1 MKSEN
6 KKSGKVMGIS
16 LLAVALLVILDQ
28 ITKYLAVIKL
38 RGQEPFVLINGVFQ
52 LRYLENTS
60 AAFSFDPVSL
70 VHRIFHIAYFDA
82 NPGVFLACKMIFFVI
97 LTAAVLVFLVI
108 LYRRIPWNRHF
119 LPLNLIILSLWAGA
133 VGNLIDRIAR
143 HYVVDFFDF
152 NLISFPIFNVADIYV
167 TVAAI
172 ALIITVLFFYKEED
186 YDVLFPSDKKQNA
199 NGDVCDKA

>member
-1 MKSEN
+1 MKN
-6 KKSGKVMGIS
+6 KNCKSGKVMRIS
-16 LLAVALLVILDQ
+16 LLAVAFLVILDQ

-38 RGQEPFVLINGVFQ
+38 RGQEPFVLIDGVFQ

-70 VHRIFHIAYFDA
+70 IHRIFHIAYFDA

-97 LTAAVLVFLVI
+97 LTAVVLIFLAI

-119 LPLNLIILSLWAGA
+119 LPLNLILLSLGAGA
-133 VGNLIDRIAR
+133 AGNLIDRIIR

-152 NLISFPIFNVADIYV
+152 NLINFPIFNVADIYV
-167 TVAAI
+167 TVAEI
-172 ALIITVLFFYKEED
+172 ALIIMVIFFFKEED
-186 YDVLFPSDKKQNA
+186 YEVIFPSDAKK
-199 NGDVCDKA
+199 K

>member
-1 MKSEN
+1 MKN
-6 KKSGKVMGIS
+6 KNYKSGKVMGIS
-16 LLAVALLVILDQ
+16 LLVVVSMVILDQ

-38 RGQEPFVLINGVFQ
+38 RGQAPFVLIDGVFQ

-70 VHRIFHIAYFDA
+70 IHRIFHIAYFDA

-97 LTAAVLVFLVI
+97 LTAVVLVFLAI

-119 LPLNLIILSLWAGA
+119 LPLNLILLSLGAGA
-133 VGNLIDRIAR
+133 AGNLIDRVVR

-152 NLISFPIFNVADIYV
+152 NLINFPIFNVADIYV
-167 TVAAI
+167 TVAEI
-172 ALIITVLFFYKEED
+172 ALIIMVIFFFKEED
-186 YDVLFPSDKKQNA
+186 YEVIFPSDAKK
-199 NGDVCDKA
+199 K

>member
-1 MKSEN
+1 MR
-6 KKSGKVMGIS
+6 IS
-16 LLAVALLVILDQ
+16 LLAVAFLVILDQ

-38 RGQEPFVLINGVFQ
+38 RGQEPFVLIDGVFQ

-70 VHRIFHIAYFDA
+70 IHRIFHIAYFDA

-97 LTAAVLVFLVI
+97 LTAVVLIFLAI

-119 LPLNLIILSLWAGA
+119 LPLNLILLSLGAGA
-133 VGNLIDRIAR
+133 AGNLIDRIIR

-152 NLISFPIFNVADIYV
+152 NLINFPIFNVADIYV
-167 TVAAI
+167 TVAEI
-172 ALIITVLFFYKEED
+172 ALIIMVIFFFKEED
-186 YDVLFPSDKKQNA
+186 YEVIFPSDAKK
-199 NGDVCDKA
+199 K